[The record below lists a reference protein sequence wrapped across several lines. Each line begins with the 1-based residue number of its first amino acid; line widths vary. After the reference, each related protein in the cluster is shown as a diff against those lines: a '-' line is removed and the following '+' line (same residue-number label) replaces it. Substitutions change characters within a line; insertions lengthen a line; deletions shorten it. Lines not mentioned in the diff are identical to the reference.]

1 MAKSRRDS
9 KKIKLLKQLEDNPLV
24 TLACTRIG
32 ISRATYY
39 RWRDEDPVFRG
50 ELTKAITKGTDKIN
64 DFAESKLIE
73 NIKSGNQMA
82 INYWLRFNHKAYRPQ
97 ALRLVIEEN
106 NQQRIELGKMQ
117 RMLEELINT
126 LGEDKLIEAA
136 VPDPKAFKENLQKD
150 IEEHRKL
157 TDKL

>member
-1 MAKSRRDS
+1 MAKNKRDS
-9 KKIKLLKQLEDNPLV
+9 KKTRILERLEDNPLV
-24 TLACTRIG
+24 TLACTKVG

-50 ELTKAITKGTDKIN
+50 ESTKAIEKGVSKIN

-73 NIKSGNQMA
+73 NIRGNNQQA
-82 INYWLRFNHKAYRPQ
+82 IAYWLRFNHRAYRPQ

-106 NQQRIELGKMQ
+106 NQQRVELQRMQ
-117 RMLEELINT
+117 QMLEELINV

-136 VPDPKAFKENLQKD
+136 VPDPKAFKKKLRKEV
-150 IEEHRKL
+150 EEHRKR